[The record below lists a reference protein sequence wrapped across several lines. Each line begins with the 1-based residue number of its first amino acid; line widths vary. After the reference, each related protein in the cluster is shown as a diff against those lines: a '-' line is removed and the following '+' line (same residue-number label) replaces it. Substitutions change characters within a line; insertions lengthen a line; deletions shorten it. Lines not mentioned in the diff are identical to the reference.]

1 MTCARCGDT
10 DRPTERHHILP
21 VYYGGGDEPDN
32 MADLCVACHHYFNVH
47 QKLQED
53 LENYRKRNDRYGR
66 QMAEVYAVRLAK
78 LGELNSPDVIRSR
91 GTYES
96 YYLHTTTIEREI
108 KDRYYQEYK
117 KERVVGQ

>member
-1 MTCARCGDT
+1 MKCSRCGAT
-10 DRPTERHHILP
+10 DRPTERHHITP
-21 VYYGGGDEPDN
+21 FCYGGGDEPDN
-32 MADLCVACHHYFNVH
+32 MADLCSPCHHYFNVR

-53 LENYRKRNDRYGR
+53 LENYRKRNDQYGR

-78 LGELNSPDVIRSR
+78 LDELNAPDIIRSK

-96 YYLHTTTIEREI
+96 YYGHTTTAEREI

-117 KERVVGQ
+117 KQKFSV